1 MNKERVSYLTIIGA
15 LLIVIGVLVGKI
27 TSNSYELSKLQD
39 TVTKQANAIQQL
51 EKEKN
56 NVGVTTSQYSD
67 SLSNGD

>member
-39 TVTKQANAIQQL
+39 TVTKQAAIEQL
-51 EKEKN
+51 EKLQN
-56 NVGVTTSQYSD
+56 NTISYIPKHAD
-67 SLSNGD
+67 SISE

>member
-39 TVTKQANAIQQL
+39 TVTKQVAAIEQL
-51 EKEKN
+51 EKLQN
-56 NVGVTTSQYSD
+56 NTTSYIPKHAD
-67 SLSNGD
+67 SISE

>member
-39 TVTKQANAIQQL
+39 TVTKQAAAIEQL
-51 EKEKN
+51 EKLQDNTISYIPKHA
-56 NVGVTTSQYSD
+56 D
-67 SLSNGD
+67 SISE

>member
-39 TVTKQANAIQQL
+39 TVTKQAAAIEQL
-51 EKEKN
+51 EKLQN
-56 NVGVTTSQYSD
+56 NTISYIPKHADSTSE
-67 SLSNGD
+67 

>member
-39 TVTKQANAIQQL
+39 TVTKQAAAIEQL
-51 EKEKN
+51 EKLQN
-56 NVGVTTSQYSD
+56 NTISYIPKHAD
-67 SLSNGD
+67 SIFE

>member
-39 TVTKQANAIQQL
+39 TVTKQAAAIEQL
-51 EKEKN
+51 EKLQN
-56 NVGVTTSQYSD
+56 NTISYIPKHAD
-67 SLSNGD
+67 SISE